1 MPSTTGLDHDHL
13 WLEVAPDVS
22 AAGLDLVAATEY
34 GPSQAAG
41 ECVFVVA
48 VEVEKSTYFGE
59 CEPDQA
65 SAGGRGRVVF
75 G

>member
-1 MPSTTGLDHDHL
+1 MRGNPRGAEAPLLIASGLDHDHL

-34 GPSQAAG
+34 GPSQAAA

-48 VEVEKSTYFGE
+48 VVMATDCNIFARF
-59 CEPDQA
+59 CRA
-65 SAGGRGRVVF
+65 R
-75 G
+75 

>member
-1 MPSTTGLDHDHL
+1 M
-13 WLEVAPDVS
+13 S
-22 AAGLDLVAATEY
+22 AVGLDLVAATEY
-34 GPSQAAG
+34 GPLQAAG